1 MKNLS
6 DRYCSGS
13 PEDFTFFDMI
23 EQNVIN
29 GHPNKEHLKEIC
41 TSDLFKLF
49 QQDSHRLLNEVQ
61 QEIES
66 RLFKKYRN

>member
-1 MKNLS
+1 MKNLT
-6 DRYCSGS
+6 DEFDTGYW
-13 PEDFTFFDMI
+13 EHFTIYDMI
-23 EQNVIN
+23 QQNVTN
-29 GHPNKEHLKEIC
+29 GNSNRDELKEIC

-66 RLFKKYRN
+66 RLLKKYRN